1 MKLSLRWLSE
11 HVDLAG
17 IPAEE
22 IARQLTMKTAL
33 IEGVQPIGAGLGKVV
48 IGHVLQRE
56 KHPNADRLS
65 ACKVD
70 VGGQVM
76 DVVCG
81 APNVAAGQKIAYAPV
96 GCTLPNGLTLEAR
109 KIRGLMSHGMICS
122 TDELGLG
129 GDHDGILVL
138 PADAP
143 LGASFRE
150 YWGGDDVVFEIDN
163 KSVTHRADL
172 WGHYG
177 FAREL
182 AAIFGRPLRP
192 LAVDATLRPDPTAFP
207 LRVDDPIGCPCYLA
221 LRVELDSVPET
232 PRWMARRLEAAGMR
246 PLGLLVDLSNY
257 VMLEIGQPTH
267 PFDQERLAGQRVV
280 VRRGKAGERLVTLE
294 GQARE
299 LNGEDLVIAD
309 GERGVAIAGV
319 MGGGDT
325 EVSPSTRRL
334 LLESAAFEAV
344 RVRRTSGR
352 LGLRSEAV
360 ARFEKTLDAALPE
373 QAVRRYAFLIKQ
385 LAPTAKVHPGFAA
398 AGGAHPRTPTL
409 ALRPARARMKLGMD
423 LTDAEMT
430 RLLASIGFDVRP
442 DGERLA
448 VMVPSFRSR
457 RDVVAEDD
465 LIEEIG
471 RLAGYERATPALP
484 RLAVKPPLPDPAR
497 RLERN
502 IVRSLV
508 HECGYAETLGYS
520 FQTDRQVAQ
529 YEPGAAQDGF
539 VHLNNSLTVDATRM
553 RRSLVPGLL
562 EAVRRNLVEYDD
574 VRLFEIGR
582 EYLPRAAPVR
592 APGDAES
599 DASLPEERRVL
610 VAIRAARGAMADGL
624 LARLRGDVEQL
635 LARLAIRWR
644 GEAPSGDVPAFA
656 HPGRAIAVTV
666 EGRRLGLLAQLHP
679 ELARRFEL
687 ADSVAVAEFDLRAAA
702 ALARALPK
710 MRPISPVPPSRRD
723 LAFVVPESL
732 AVAELERQIRA
743 AAGETLVDLEL
754 FDVYRGANV
763 PAGTRSLAFRLVFRA
778 LDRTLSDAEVEP
790 LQRAIIER
798 AAAAGARLRA

>member
-48 IGHVLQRE
+48 VGHVLQRE

-70 VGGQVM
+70 IGGQVM

-143 LGASFRE
+143 VGASFRE
-150 YWGGDDVVFEIDN
+150 FWGVDDVVFEIDN

-192 LAVDATLRPDPTAFP
+192 LELDATLRPEPAAFAV
-207 LRVDDPIGCPCYLA
+207 RVDDPSGCPCYLA
-221 LRVELDSVPET
+221 LKVELEAVPET

-267 PFDQERLAGQRVV
+267 PFDQDRLAGARIV
-280 VRRGKAGERLVTLE
+280 VRRGQAGEKLATLD
-294 GQARE
+294 GQSRE

-319 MGGGDT
+319 MGGGAT
-325 EVSPSTRRL
+325 EVSPSTRRM

-373 QAVRRYAFLIKQ
+373 LALRRYAFLLRR
-385 LAPTAKVHPGFAA
+385 LAPAAKIHAGFAA

-409 ALRPARARMKLGMD
+409 ALRPARARMKLGIE
-423 LTDAEMT
+423 LSDAEMT
-430 RLLASIGFDVRP
+430 RLLTSIGFEVRP
-442 DGERLA
+442 DSERLA
-448 VMVPSFRSR
+448 VTVPSFRSR

-471 RLAGYERATPALP
+471 RLAGYERAVPTLP

-497 RLERN
+497 RLERGV
-502 IVRSLV
+502 VRCLV

-529 YEPGAAQDGF
+529 YEPAAAADGH
-539 VHLNNSLTVDATRM
+539 VRLTNSLTVDATRM

-562 EAVRRNLVEYDD
+562 EAVRRNLVEFDD
-574 VRLFEIGR
+574 VRLFEVGR
-582 EYLPRAAPVR
+582 EYLPRAASGGAVT
-592 APGDAES
+592 AADGE
-599 DASLPEERRVL
+599 ASLPVERRVL
-610 VAIRAARGAMADGL
+610 VAIRAARGPAADGL
-624 LARLRGDVEQL
+624 LARLRGDVERL
-635 LARLAIRWR
+635 LSRLAIRWR
-644 GEAPSGDVPAFA
+644 GEAAAGPLPAFA
-656 HPGRAIAVTV
+656 HPGRSIAVMV
-666 EGRRLGLLAQLHP
+666 AGSRLGVLAQLHP

-687 ADSVAVAEFDLRAAA
+687 ADAVAVAEFDLAAAA
-702 ALARALPK
+702 ALNRSLPK
-710 MRPISPVPPSRRD
+710 MQPISPFPPSRRD

-732 AVAELERQIRA
+732 PVAELEREIRA

-763 PAGTRSLAFRLVFRA
+763 PPGTRSLAFRLVFRA
-778 LDRTLSDAEVEP
+778 QDRTLSDGEVEP
-790 LQRAIIER
+790 IQRVIIER
-798 AAAAGARLRA
+798 LAVKGARLRA